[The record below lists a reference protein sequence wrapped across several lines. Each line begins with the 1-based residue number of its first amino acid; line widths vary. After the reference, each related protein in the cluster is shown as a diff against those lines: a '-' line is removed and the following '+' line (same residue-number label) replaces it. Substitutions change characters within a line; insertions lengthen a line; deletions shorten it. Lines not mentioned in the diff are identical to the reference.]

1 MTIAF
6 LEPRLQTE
14 IERISQF
21 NNVSKKLLEDFAGF
35 ILENYFTKNY
45 SRKKDNSLSL
55 NELKKAIYKHFEV
68 ENTEQLKK
76 SEIFKALTQS
86 IENIDLRQKSTWML
100 LYRKFI
106 GILPDEI
113 NQNGYGCINGINIF
127 DYFKPW
133 QVFNLNPQTATKED
147 IKNAYRQL
155 SKIYHPDN
163 HNTGDSKIFQRI
175 EQMYRSITMG
185 IE

>member
-1 MTIAF
+1 MTITV

-21 NNVSKKLLEDFAGF
+21 NNISKKLLEDFANF
-35 ILENYFTKNY
+35 ILQDYLNKSY
-45 SRKKDNSLSL
+45 SRRKENSLTL
-55 NELKKAIYKHFEV
+55 NQLKQAIYKHFEV
-68 ENTEQLKK
+68 DNTEELKK
-76 SEIFKALTQS
+76 SGIFQVLTQS
-86 IENIDLRQKSTWML
+86 MENIDLREKSTWKA

-106 GILPDEI
+106 GILPDEV
-113 NQNGYGCINGINIF
+113 NQEGYGCINGVNIF

-163 HNTGDSKIFQRI
+163 LETGDRKIFEKL
-175 EQMYRSITMG
+175 EQMYRSLTMG
-185 IE
+185 VE